1 MGHWS
6 KSHSQPNV
14 RQAVYMKKIILDL
27 VDFPQHSGGWISK
40 DWYDRRYRN
49 FINIIN
55 ENSNSTNIIVFNNS
69 DIYKHGTVKELY
81 HHATN
86 AGLKW
91 FEIHKRDVQASLAL
105 MSNVKPSNTRI
116 VCAGTNTKG
125 CVYQRARQW
134 AKMKFNVEINCK
146 ICHDYFTTGENEY
159 EKQIDAVLQLHN
171 LIKQHNLQSY
181 IDVTNN
187 IKLVDNT

>member
-1 MGHWS
+1 
-6 KSHSQPNV
+6 
-14 RQAVYMKKIILDL
+14 MKNIILDL

-146 ICHDYFTTGENEY
+146 ICHDYFTTSENEY